1 VDFSAQH
8 VDSIMLVGN
17 EGAIDGNKPDR
28 IEWFSNQNW

>member
-1 VDFSAQH
+1 MLVDFSAQH

-28 IEWFSNQNW
+28 IE